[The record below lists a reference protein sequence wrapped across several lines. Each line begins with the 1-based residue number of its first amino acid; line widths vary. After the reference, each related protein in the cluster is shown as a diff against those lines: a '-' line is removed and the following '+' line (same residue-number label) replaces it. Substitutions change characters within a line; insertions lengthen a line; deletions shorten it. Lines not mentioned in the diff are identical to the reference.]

1 MSGRSNCALQAKRFT
16 FFIVLFWLT
25 SWVAHAET
33 ISSSIPLWS
42 GQVPLSL
49 GTAAADVPRIDVYL
63 PARNPTHTGVL
74 VIPGGGYHYL
84 AAPEGKPVAL
94 WLQAHGIAA
103 FVLSYR
109 VSPYHYP
116 AEMLDGMRAM
126 RMVRSRADEFGIS
139 NSRIGVWGFSA
150 GGHLAS
156 YLMTQR
162 QRKLL
167 PPQDDIDQMD
177 ARPDFGVLAYPVISM
192 LPPIT
197 HRGSH
202 DSLLGAEATPEQEAQ
217 LSNELHVNADSPPA
231 FIFATTDDG
240 VVPVQNSVS
249 FYEAYVQH
257 HLSVE
262 MQLFEHGPHGV
273 VLAQRLLGPSAWPSL
288 LATWMI
294 RHGWMEQRA
303 AENAGPAD
311 PVGPIGG
318 LGEIE

>member
-1 MSGRSNCALQAKRFT
+1 MKDRTVSGRSNCVLQVKLLS
-16 FFIVLFWLT
+16 LFLATIWLT
-25 SWVAHAET
+25 SLVAHAET
-33 ISSSIPLWS
+33 TSSSVPLWS
-42 GQVPLSL
+42 AQAPLSL
-49 GTAAADVPRIDVYL
+49 GTAAVDVPHIDVYL
-63 PARNPTHTGVL
+63 PARNSTHTGIL

-94 WLQAHGIAA
+94 WLQSHGIAA

-116 AEMLDGMRAM
+116 TEMLDGVRAM
-126 RMVRSRADEFGIS
+126 RLVRSRAAEFGIS

-156 YLMTQR
+156 YLMTQW
-162 QRKLL
+162 QRTLL
-167 PPQDDIDQMD
+167 PPQDNIDQVD

-192 LPPIT
+192 LPSIA

-202 DSLLGAEATPEQEAQ
+202 DSLLGADATHEQEAE

-257 HLSVE
+257 HLSAE
-262 MQLFEHGPHGV
+262 MHLFEHGPHGV
-273 VLAQRLLGPSAWPSL
+273 VLAEKLVGPSAWPSL

-294 RHGWMEQRA
+294 RHGWMEQT
-303 AENAGPAD
+303 AEEDAGHS
-311 PVGPIGG
+311 
-318 LGEIE
+318 